1 MGIYVFLEK
10 KVPINCESMQ
20 YFQEEQSDSD
30 YEYDDD
36 HKPSGA
42 RGVQR
47 HLFDEEEEDNVNGNG
62 NGNYGE
68 QEELKH
74 NGGGD
79 TQHKKSSM
87 PLLP

>member
-1 MGIYVFLEK
+1 
-10 KVPINCESMQ
+10 MQ

-47 HLFDEEEEDNVNGNG
+47 HLFDEEEEDINGNG
-62 NGNYGE
+62 NNYGE

-74 NGGGD
+74 NNGGGGD

-87 PLLP
+87 PLLPQREVVSDTEEDASNT